1 MPYIVILEGQETP
14 ISDEVATT
22 DQTLRDALTPFYPE
36 VATAEIKREEKDGT
50 TYIRIVKRAGTKGQE
65 NILPSLIQSEQTIN
79 PAITLSWQ
87 LKMLELQGG
96 MQIENLLLV
105 QPEIDEAIS
114 SGRDWKTEVERS
126 LKILKQSPPKPSQT
140 PIVGF

>member
-50 TYIRIVKRAGTKGQE
+50 TYIHIVKRAGTKGQD
-65 NILPSLIQSEQTIN
+65 NIGRIQE
-79 PAITLSWQ
+79 
-87 LKMLELQGG
+87 
-96 MQIENLLLV
+96 
-105 QPEIDEAIS
+105 
-114 SGRDWKTEVERS
+114 SGVRS
-126 LKILKQSPPKPSQT
+126 QNA
-140 PIVGF
+140 